1 MLPATT
7 RRRPSKAMRRPR
19 IWAGAFLF
27 AVAGCGGGEDEAGD
41 NAATDGNAVAADLAR
56 VEVRPGLW
64 EVSSEVLSATQ
75 PGMPVELAERMKG
88 PRAAARHCITPAQA
102 ARPDAAFLAGRRSG
116 QCSYSDFAMRGG
128 RIAGN
133 MACHAADGAETR
145 ARMSGTY
152 TPEAFDMRMDMETAG
167 FGNGTLAVV
176 VRQSGRRVG
185 ECGSE
190 GEFKQ

>member
-1 MLPATT
+1 
-7 RRRPSKAMRRPR
+7 MRRPWL
-19 IWAGAFLF
+19 WAAASLF
-27 AVAGCGGGEDEAGD
+27 AVAACSGGDEEAGE
-41 NAATDGNAVAADLAR
+41 NVSTDRNAVAADLAR

-64 EVSSEVLSATQ
+64 EVRSEVLSATQ

-88 PRAAARHCITPAQA
+88 PRGAARHCITPAQA

-116 QCSYSDFAMRGG
+116 RCSYSDFAMRGG
-128 RIAGN
+128 RIAGS
-133 MACHAADGAETR
+133 MVCRAADGAETR

-152 TPEAFDMRMDMETAG
+152 TPEAFDTRMDMETPG
-167 FGNGTLAVV
+167 FGGATLAVV

-190 GEFKQ
+190 GELKQ